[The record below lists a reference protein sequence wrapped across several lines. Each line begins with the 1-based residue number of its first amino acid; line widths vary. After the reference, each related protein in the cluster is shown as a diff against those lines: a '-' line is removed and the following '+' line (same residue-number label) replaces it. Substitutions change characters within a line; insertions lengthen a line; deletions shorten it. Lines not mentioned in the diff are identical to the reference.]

1 MKVALLDSTLRE
13 GEQSPYVSFT
23 VDQKIKIVKALD
35 SFGVEFIE
43 IGHPVVSNDI
53 NQSIS
58 KISAIDTKAEKLIH
72 SRVLRSD
79 IDNALSFGVPW
90 IGMFFGTSDLSLE
103 YKFGIDRPT
112 AMARIIDAIFY
123 VKDKGV
129 KLRFTAEDATRT
141 DLPFLIELAQ
151 AVEEAGAD
159 RFSIADTV
167 GILTPDRTS
176 RIIKAMK
183 KAISIPI
190 HIHCHNDLGLAT
202 ANSLTGLLAGADVA
216 DVSINGLGE
225 RSGIANLAEMAVI
238 LKTQYHV
245 QNVWDLSKLKTLS
258 KTVEKIVQFPNRL
271 NQPIVGK
278 FAFTHKS
285 GLHTRA
291 VLKEPKTYE
300 LFDPKLVNQKR
311 KILID
316 KFTGK
321 AAVAHRLDQ
330 LEINYSQETLDR
342 ITAKVKMNSNSDPVS
357 DFELLNYI

>member
-1 MKVALLDSTLRE
+1 
-13 GEQSPYVSFT
+13 
-23 VDQKIKIVKALD
+23 
-35 SFGVEFIE
+35 
-43 IGHPVVSNDI
+43 
-53 NQSIS
+53 
-58 KISAIDTKAEKLIH
+58 
-72 SRVLRSD
+72 
-79 IDNALSFGVPW
+79 
-90 IGMFFGTSDLSLE
+90 MFFGTSDLSLK

-123 VKDKGV
+123 AKDKGV

-258 KTVEKIVQFPNRL
+258 KTVEKIAQFPNRL

-311 KILID
+311 RILID

-321 AAVAHRLDQ
+321 AAVA
-330 LEINYSQETLDR
+330 
-342 ITAKVKMNSNSDPVS
+342 PVS
-357 DFELLNYI
+357 YTHLTLPTILLV